1 MSIRAS
7 PSNQKQEDCVTTQ
20 TILPRSGTAFVLR
33 KGQRLTVIDPQG
45 QQVSDL
51 VAFNAEDTEE

>member
-1 MSIRAS
+1 
-7 PSNQKQEDCVTTQ
+7 VTTQ